1 MAAVTPDPPLPAVTT
16 PTDQVRDRDATGR
29 PTNARMRDALGRP
42 LPRGVP
48 GYLGEPQEPLTGP
61 QDALDRAQAFLD
73 GGRAFAAHEVLEA
86 AWKAAPAAERQ
97 LWQGLAQLAVG
108 HTHLQRGNGTGAL
121 RLLRRGAGRLA
132 AVEVPAP
139 HGIAVRELLATA
151 RQTEKLLE
159 AGVPTEKITARLCWL
174 LRG

>member
-1 MAAVTPDPPLPAVTT
+1 VAAVTPDPPPPAVTT

-61 QDALDRAQAFLD
+61 QDALDRAQACLD
-73 GGRAFAAHEVLEA
+73 GGRAFAAHEVLE
-86 AWKAAPAAERQ
+86 
-97 LWQGLAQLAVG
+97 AVG